1 MGGIR
6 GPWRVWRL
14 AVLGGAALFAAVLAS
29 ASCQTPTQ
37 IVVDVR
43 TDACP
48 QVKTTDVAVG
58 SSESALVQKGE
69 TQTSVKGCVS
79 PDNGKIGTLVL
90 LPDGNEDKEVVF
102 RVVTGI
108 TKPASECKVEG
119 EKGCIFAKRRTRF
132 IENEIV
138 PVLVVMSTLCDG
150 VACGEGTSCNAT
162 TGQCDATPCVGSG
175 CEQGSPDAGA
185 DGSGAVDAALDGVV
199 FDPGDAGCNA
209 NACKG
214 TCTAGLCLVSCNSS
228 GACKGPSPCQPGVPC
243 SITCNAEGACD
254 GVTCG
259 SASACSIYCRTAN
272 ACKGSVR
279 CGTNA
284 SRCTVE
290 CTPPNGCAAPISCSL
305 ASGST
310 CAATCPSGTCNK
322 QTVSCCGAKNPDCAV
337 EPNLEKNQGPGG
349 CK

>member
-69 TQTSVKGCVS
+69 TQTSVKGCYS

-108 TKPASECKVEG
+108 TKPASECKAEG
-119 EKGCIFAKRRTRF
+119 EKGCIFAKRRARF

-175 CEQGSPDAGA
+175 CEQGRPDAGT
-185 DGSGAVDAALDGVV
+185 DGNGAMDAALDGVV
-199 FDPGDAGCNA
+199 FDPGDAGCSTSKG
-209 NACKG
+209 CKG
-214 TCTAGLCLVSCNSS
+214 ICASGVCKVECTTANPCT
-228 GACKGPSPCQPGVPC
+228 SPCQPGLPC
-243 SITCNAEGACD
+243 NVLCLEKGACNGVSCGNASECKIYCKAKDACD
-254 GVTCG
+254 GVRCG
-259 SASACSIYCRTAN
+259 SA
-272 ACKGSVR
+272 
-279 CGTNA
+279 GTCN
-284 SRCTVE
+284 VE
-290 CTPPNGCAAPISCSL
+290 CTAPGGCKNEVFCSTDSPTCEVTCVGGAACTPAL
-305 ASGST
+305 
-310 CAATCPSGTCNK
+310 K
-322 QTVSCCGAKNPDCAV
+322 TVFCCGAKP
-337 EPNLEKNQGPGG
+337 PNGPCLAPANVTTKNQ
-349 CK
+349 CN